1 MTPSE
6 PTRPAPP
13 AVAAFLRGVRARAW
27 LLARVQAGADAPARQ
42 AMAVVERVFTADA
55 GLWPLAEWPGQY
67 WRLLLATPS
76 LRQPGEA
83 GLGSPLPGIS
93 RLPAQQRAAVL
104 LLVVACLDEAAAAT
118 ALGVPVEACQR
129 AIRDSLPPD
138 ALGKPD
144 VDVWRAWRAA
154 AERALAAESTARA
167 TPASDL
173 PPTPAAAAP
182 VDRDASPRLL
192 RGLWLGLALCAAG
205 LGASLFLHPKGRAV
219 LERMRA
225 PIKLDALGPA
235 SAPLAR
241 FDARDPALHPDR
253 ERLAAPR
260 EAGYADDLPMLAWLA
275 DASADLRAADAV
287 RLPLAPTGMQAA
299 RIDAT
304 AEAAALAR
312 RMRQWDALPLTERG
326 ARREHWQAWR
336 SLDAGERV
344 ELRAIARRFEPL
356 APDARRVLR
365 DRFDAQSPDAR
376 AGWSLG
382 PRLGREW
389 PRVAVLFAF
398 VEAGERG
405 ALLQLLREA
414 SADEIDALERLAQ
427 GTPPEAR
434 AELRRD
440 LLAVPRSQRAAW
452 LKARTL
458 R

>member
-1 MTPSE
+1 MTPSD
-6 PTRPAPP
+6 PTIPAPT

-27 LLARVQAGADAPARQ
+27 LLSRVQAGADAPARH

-55 GLWPLAEWPGQY
+55 GRWPLAEWPGQY

-76 LRQPGEA
+76 LRQPGEG
-83 GLGSPLPGIS
+83 GLGSPLPGIA
-93 RLPAQQRAAVL
+93 RLPAQPRAAVL
-104 LLVVACLDEAAAAT
+104 LLVVAGLDEAAAAS
-118 ALGVPVEACQR
+118 ALGVPVEACQQ
-129 AIRDSLPPD
+129 AVRDSLPPD
-138 ALGKPD
+138 ALGRPD

-154 AERALAAESTARA
+154 AERALADAERVA
-167 TPASDL
+167 PAS
-173 PPTPAAAAP
+173 PATSLQTVPNSMQAQ
-182 VDRDASPRLL
+182 ASTGLR

-225 PIKLDALGPA
+225 PIRLDALAPA

-253 ERLAAPR
+253 ERLAAPH

-275 DASADLRAADAV
+275 DASSDLRAADAV
-287 RLPLAPTGMQAA
+287 RLPMAPTGMPAA
-299 RIDAT
+299 RLDA
-304 AEAAALAR
+304 AVESAALAR
-312 RMRQWDALPLTERG
+312 RIRQWDALPPTVRG
-326 ARREHWQAWR
+326 ARRAHWQAWR
-336 SLDAGERV
+336 ALDAGERV
-344 ELRAIARRFEPL
+344 QLRAIARRFQPVST
-356 APDARRVLR
+356 DARRVLQ

-389 PRVAVLFAF
+389 PRVAALFAY
-398 VEAGERG
+398 VEAGERD
-405 ALLQLLREA
+405 ALLRLLREA

-427 GTPPEAR
+427 GTPPETR
-434 AELRRD
+434 ADLRRD